1 MHSYL
6 NIITQPTIH
15 ESKWKTRDFLDSFH
29 TTASP
34 NPTNSTAWS
43 RSGSAVGVAVEGEV
57 GGAVQGQ
64 SERFNAE
71 VQGAAQWRALVYHCH
86 PSSARHPCTWRCQVL
101 EYVSFLPLLFL
112 FASLMVPLVLSE
124 AGGPVT
130 TWPST
135 VQRSCPPV
143 LSKALRLLH
152 HSEHHTLKTLPRTGF
167 SQSFG
172 KHCLLTSGADWVSFT
187 SALITVYRRHYKVYC
202 FSRCQ
207 AR

>member
-15 ESKWKTRDFLDSFH
+15 ESKWKIRDLLDSFNA
-29 TTASP
+29 TASP

-64 SERFNAE
+64 SERFIGE
-71 VQGAAQWRALVYHCH
+71 VQGAAQWRALVYRCH

-101 EYVSFLPLLFL
+101 EYVFPTPPCPLRVTDGAFSSLRSRRPSHYMAIHSPTFLSSCTFQ
-112 FASLMVPLVLSE
+112 SSVPS
-124 AGGPVT
+124 
-130 TWPST
+130 PS
-135 VQRSCPPV
+135 
-143 LSKALRLLH
+143 

-172 KHCLLTSGADWVSFT
+172 KHCLLTSGADWVCFT
-187 SALITVYRRHYKVYC
+187 SAFITVYRRHYKVYC

>member
-15 ESKWKTRDFLDSFH
+15 ESKWKIRDLLDSFNA
-29 TTASP
+29 TASP

-43 RSGSAVGVAVEGEV
+43 HSGSAVGVAVEGEV

-64 SERFNAE
+64 SERFIGE
-71 VQGAAQWRALVYHCH
+71 VQGAVQWRALVYRCH

-101 EYVSFLPLLFL
+101 EYMSFLPLLVL
-112 FASLMVPLVLSE
+112 FASLMVPSVLSE
-124 AGGPVT
+124 VGGPVT
-130 TWPST
+130 KWPST

-152 HSEHHTLKTLPRTGF
+152 HT
-167 SQSFG
+167 
-172 KHCLLTSGADWVSFT
+172 VN
-187 SALITVYRRHYKVYC
+187 ITR
-202 FSRCQ
+202 
-207 AR
+207 